1 MASAGTRRVVSIKSL
16 LRPSSSHTAS
26 APETRESFCTA
37 FARCVPGVPAGP
49 RSGRVTGCRIGAPRQ
64 SAALFSPFAGAPF
77 QILLQPFDQR
87 VDRDMPQEP
96 QLQTTWTA
104 FLDRLRSEIPD

>member
-1 MASAGTRRVVSIKSL
+1 
-16 LRPSSSHTAS
+16 
-26 APETRESFCTA
+26 
-37 FARCVPGVPAGP
+37 PGVPAGP

-104 FLDRLRSEIPD
+104 FLDRLRSEIPDDVFCVWLQPLRAVALSEGVLYIHAPKQTRDWV